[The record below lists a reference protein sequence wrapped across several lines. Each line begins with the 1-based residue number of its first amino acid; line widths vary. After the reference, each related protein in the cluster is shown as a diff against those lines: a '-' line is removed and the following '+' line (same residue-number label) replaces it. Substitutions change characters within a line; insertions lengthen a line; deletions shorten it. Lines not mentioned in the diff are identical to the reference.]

1 MDPTEIKAFMEM
13 HGYPFG
19 FNLSPFS
26 GLRYPPALV
35 GPMAMNPAKAKE
47 KMVAENSTFT
57 AKLHDFNK
65 LYLKHAS
72 GLMDMSA
79 SMFAPGHPMSHT
91 MASNY
96 STKEE
101 NERLRL
107 ENAELKK
114 RIEHYKAEKKA

>member
-19 FNLSPFS
+19 FSISPFG
-26 GLRYPPALV
+26 GLRYPPALT

-57 AKLHDFNK
+57 MKFHEFNK
-65 LYLKHAS
+65 LYHKHAT
-72 GLMDMSA
+72 GLMDMSS
-79 SMFAPGHPMSHT
+79 SMFAPGHPMSHK
-91 MASNY
+91 MASDY
-96 STKEE
+96 AAKEE
-101 NERLRL
+101 NERLRM

-114 RIEHYKAEKKA
+114 RIEHYKAKKH